1 MPFADGAATCG
12 DNGHGP
18 NSTSSPHSRGGSS
31 PFSDRKKII
40 NGVNKLWC
48 AGEDSAQERTRSGAR
63 RYCNHRSILC
73 EENDRTLI
81 HILALN
87 LDVVRVPNGHANG
100 DIARHQLGH
109 QAMARTLTTA
119 WPRFVRVIGGKR
131 VGLRLLDSIGRG
143 KRFGNDFAL
152 QTLRQFF

>member
-1 MPFADGAATCG
+1 
-12 DNGHGP
+12 
-18 NSTSSPHSRGGSS
+18 
-31 PFSDRKKII
+31 
-40 NGVNKLWC
+40 
-48 AGEDSAQERTRSGAR
+48 
-63 RYCNHRSILC
+63 LC

-87 LDVVRVPNGHANG
+87 LDVVRIPNGHANG

-119 WPRFVRVIGGKR
+119 WPRFVHVIGGKR